1 MKRNCLKATQLIMI
15 FTEIHTVQESIC
27 VSCAAKDSARQD
39 CWKFICEFTLERN
52 PTTATFVGK
61 TLDNQVTWKHMSGST
76 RERDLTSVRTVGRRL
91 LTRAQ
96 ETDTSKNVFLS
107 LQAQWNHKKHL
118 LFSVAH
124 WILSRLKW
132 QQVIF
137 YNSDVSIDMSNPVS
151 LKT

>member
-1 MKRNCLKATQLIMI
+1 MKRNCLKATRLIMI

-27 VSCAAKDSARQD
+27 VSCAAEDSARQD

-61 TLDNQVTWKHMSGST
+61 TLDNQVTWTHMSGST
-76 RERDLTSVRTVGRRL
+76 LERDLTSVRTVGRRL

-107 LQAQWNHKKHL
+107 LCRHNEIIRSTCWFQWY
-118 LFSVAH
+118 
-124 WILSRLKW
+124 
-132 QQVIF
+132 IF
-137 YNSDVSIDMSNPVS
+137 YSKTSWVSWNIWTEVR
-151 LKT
+151 LTF